1 MSHKLRRED
10 KVVFHI
16 PSIQG
21 SSENLSTATGVEGN
35 ASIRQRSFIKRKTRL
50 LLLRRITILIWIHQ
64 QETTGKD
71 SKSNSSLKKTFCMV
85 EELNESKLGTK
96 EYWDSV
102 YDKEL
107 DNFQD
112 FGDKAS
118 VFVVLTPSTG

>member
-1 MSHKLRRED
+1 LSHKLRRED